1 MQDPRYMHEYLDRAQ
16 SRLAIIEGNGDESDK
31 HLESLDRK
39 YSCLISL
46 GNGIHCNIWSNHTI
60 EIQSF
65 STAISSVL
73 M

>member
-16 SRLAIIEGNGDESDK
+16 SRLAITEGNGDESDK

-46 GNGIHCNIWSNHTI
+46 GNGIHFNRYM
-60 EIQSF
+60 
-65 STAISSVL
+65 VK
-73 M
+73 